1 LSAAGRK
8 VYLVIRRLDWY
19 DGGDT
24 ILSVWGSK
32 RKAETALEYLDA
44 TRDYGSLELVV
55 EEWDVG

>member
-8 VYLVIRRLDWY
+8 VYLVIRRLDWF

-24 ILSVWGSK
+24 ILSIWGSK
-32 RKAETALEYLDA
+32 RKAQTALNHLES
-44 TRDYGSLELVV
+44 TRDYGALELLI